1 MIVGAMKLR
10 LELTNPTLFPDAQHS
25 RTIDGDKLVI
35 GRSAQADW
43 ILPDADRVISKA
55 HCRIER
61 DGAGFSLIAMSVN
74 GVAVN
79 GAPLAHG
86 AAQPLAHGDE
96 LTIGRAVIRVCFKDA
111 VATTTAPASPSLLTP
126 DLAFPAGPFGQ
137 AGSVAAT
144 GPMAVAESERKS
156 AEAAAPSTL
165 QDWWLP
171 ETPTATLAKSVDIPA
186 VDGKSGS
193 FFGSDTDNPLST
205 SGSGVARL
213 RDGAAR
219 IDSRALVRAVEKAV
233 LILPGE
239 ERERFLN
246 RLCELLGGETA
257 S

>member
-1 MIVGAMKLR
+1 MTVGAMKLR
-10 LELTNPTLFPDAQHS
+10 LELTNPTLFPDTQPS
-25 RTIDGDKLVI
+25 RTVDGDNLVI

-43 ILPDADRVISKA
+43 VLPDADRVISKA

-61 DGAGFSLIAMSVN
+61 DSTGFSLIDMSVN
-74 GVAVN
+74 GVAIN

-86 AAQPLAHGDE
+86 MAQPLAHGDE
-96 LTIGRAVIRVCFKDA
+96 LTIGRAVIRVCFDDA
-111 VATTTAPASPSLLTP
+111 AATTTAPASPSLAP
-126 DLAFPAGPFGQ
+126 DLGFPAGPFGQ
-137 AGSVAAT
+137 AGTAAAT
-144 GPMAVAESERKS
+144 GPTAVPERQPKA

-165 QDWWLP
+165 QDWWLS
-171 ETPTATLAKSVDIPA
+171 ETPTTTLAKSVDIPA

-246 RLCELLGGETA
+246 RLCELLGEETA

>member
-1 MIVGAMKLR
+1 MTVGAMKLR
-10 LELTNPTLFPDAQHS
+10 LELTNPTLFPDTQPS
-25 RTIDGDKLVI
+25 RTVDGDNLVI

-43 ILPDADRVISKA
+43 VLPDADRVISKA

-61 DGAGFSLIAMSVN
+61 DSAGFSLIDMSVN

-79 GAPLAHG
+79 GAPIAHG
-86 AAQPLAHGDE
+86 TAQPLAHGDE
-96 LTIGRAVIRVCFKDA
+96 LTSGHAVIRVSFNDA
-111 VATTTAPASPSLLTP
+111 ATTTTPASPSLAP
-126 DLAFPAGPFGQ
+126 DLGFPAGPFGQ
-137 AGSVAAT
+137 AGTAAAT
-144 GPMAVAESERKS
+144 DLTAVPESQPKA

-165 QDWWLP
+165 QDWWLS
-171 ETPTATLAKSVDIPA
+171 ETPTTTLAKPVDIPA

-246 RLCELLGGETA
+246 RLCELLGEETA